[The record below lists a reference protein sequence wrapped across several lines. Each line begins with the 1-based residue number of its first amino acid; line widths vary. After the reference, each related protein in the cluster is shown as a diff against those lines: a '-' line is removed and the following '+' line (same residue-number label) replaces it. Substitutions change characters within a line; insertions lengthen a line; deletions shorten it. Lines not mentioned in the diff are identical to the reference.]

1 MSART
6 FNDKSPTCNAATLVY
21 SPLRD
26 CTNPKLQVVEEGDPS
41 ALVIDHV
48 ESETISSQELHTSVV
63 LDGEKYNIGGFY
75 KFPTGGD
82 IYSITAL
89 LAWG

>member
-1 MSART
+1 M
-6 FNDKSPTCNAATLVY
+6 VY
-21 SPLRD
+21 SF
-26 CTNPKLQVVEEGDPS
+26 T
-41 ALVIDHV
+41 AL
-48 ESETISSQELHTSVV
+48 LHTSVV

>member
-1 MSART
+1 MFTIQSAT
-6 FNDKSPTCNAATLVY
+6 TTVNGHKY
-21 SPLRD
+21 
-26 CTNPKLQVVEEGDPS
+26 PS

-48 ESETISSQELHTSVV
+48 ESETICSQELHTSVV

-89 LAWG
+89 LAWGSC